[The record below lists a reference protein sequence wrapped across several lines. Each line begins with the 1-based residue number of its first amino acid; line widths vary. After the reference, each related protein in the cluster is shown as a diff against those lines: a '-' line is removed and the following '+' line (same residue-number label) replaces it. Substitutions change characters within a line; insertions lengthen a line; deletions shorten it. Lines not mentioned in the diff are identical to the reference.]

1 MVAIIQHNY
10 AVIDAVFGND
20 VPLCAVNL
28 KKLYCE
34 VACSP
39 NKANFVNGTG
49 MVKQPGTGRDLTAV
63 TYSVD
68 EDVAC
73 TLFQS
78 CKKVSLIA

>member
-1 MVAIIQHNY
+1 MEDQVAILQHNY
-10 AVIDAVFGND
+10 KVIDAVFGHD

-28 KKLYCE
+28 KKMFCE

-39 NKANFVNGTG
+39 NKANFVNTTG
-49 MVKQPGTGRDLTAV
+49 MLQQPKTERMLTAV

-73 TLFQS
+73 TVF
-78 CKKVSLIA
+78 